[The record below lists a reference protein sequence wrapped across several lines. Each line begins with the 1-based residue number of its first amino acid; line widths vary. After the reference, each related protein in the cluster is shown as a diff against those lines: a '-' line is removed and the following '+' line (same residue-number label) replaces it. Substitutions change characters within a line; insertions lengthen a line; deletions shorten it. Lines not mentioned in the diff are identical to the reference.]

1 MPDPKPNLAKHPF
14 FAGIDP
20 AIVETLAECA
30 HRVSFPAGQF
40 LAREGEPA
48 SGFFLLESGTVA
60 LELHRPGR
68 MPIVLE
74 TLREGEVVGTSWVI
88 APYRWSCDVRAVE
101 PIEGIAIGA
110 RCLRGKS
117 ESDPQLGYELLKRFL
132 PLFVQ
137 RLEAV
142 RLQLLDVYGES
153 PA

>member
-1 MPDPKPNLAKHPF
+1 MPDPKTALVRHPF

-20 AIVETLAECA
+20 SISETLAECA
-30 HRVSFPAGQF
+30 HEVSFPAGRF

-48 SGFFLLESGTVA
+48 SGFLLLECGTVA

-74 TLREGEVVGTSWVI
+74 TLHEGELVGTSWVI
-88 APYRWSCDVRAVE
+88 PPYRWSCDVRALDPVRA
-101 PIEGIAIGA
+101 IAVDA

-117 ESDPQLGYELLKRFL
+117 ESDPKLGYELLKRFL

-137 RLEAV
+137 RLEAA
-142 RLQLLDVYGES
+142 RLQLLDVYGET

>member
-1 MPDPKPNLAKHPF
+1 MPDPKAALAQHPF
-14 FAGIDP
+14 FAEIDP
-20 AIVETLAECA
+20 SVVETLAECA
-30 HRVSFPAGQF
+30 HEVSFAVGQF
-40 LAREGEPA
+40 LAREGESA
-48 SGFFLLESGTVA
+48 SGFLLLESGAVA

-74 TLREGEVVGTSWVI
+74 TLHEGELVGTSWVI
-88 APYRWSCDVRAVE
+88 PPYRWSCDVRAVDLVR
-101 PIEGIAIGA
+101 AVAVDA

-117 ESDPQLGYELLKRFL
+117 ESDPKLGYELLKRFL

-142 RLQLLDVYGES
+142 RLQLLDVYGQS